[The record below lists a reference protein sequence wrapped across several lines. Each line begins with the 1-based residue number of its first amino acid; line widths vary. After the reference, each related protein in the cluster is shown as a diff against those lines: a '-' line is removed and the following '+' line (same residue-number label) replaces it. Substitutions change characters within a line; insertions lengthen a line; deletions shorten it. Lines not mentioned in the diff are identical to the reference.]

1 METTGW
7 VWGLVPMG
15 NPPFGGDGAVYGRYG
30 RFTRGC
36 VSVAVSGR
44 RLLLGGR
51 CGSMLKTMVRRV
63 GLAVAACAVI
73 APLGLLPSS
82 PVFAEG
88 GGVSG
93 NSSQNA
99 DGGVD
104 VSVSVSYTS
113 ATPGSGGSG
122 GTTTSSRQF
131 SARVKPPCQYLPVGT
146 GDEVAKN
153 MDGSKTRVKSDPD
166 EPYEENVA
174 QYPGW
179 AQHAGDTEGR
189 WYLPSSC
196 SQPDGMSKDEY
207 NKIANT
213 FLHKPAVFVPAGG
226 QPPVPPVDGATLAKA
241 AWKAVEI
248 PAPSV
253 EMNPRMDGDVQTLV
267 GVENW
272 VWASADT
279 PQSVTATASAGPVSA
294 TVTATSSGL
303 TLSAPDSRVSCQG
316 FGTPWQPGM
325 PEGGSSC
332 TMTFTRSSEHLGGST
347 SVKVGVSYSAS
358 YTASDGA
365 QGSLPSVSTSGSVSL
380 KVGEAQSLNSS
391 TQN

>member
-104 VSVSVSYTS
+104 ISVSVSYTS

-303 TLSAPDSRVSCQG
+303 TLSAPDSKVSCQG

>member
-51 CGSMLKTMVRRV
+51 CGSMLKTMVRRA
-63 GLAVAACAVI
+63 GLVTAACAVVV
-73 APLGLLPSS
+73 PLGLLPSS

-279 PQSVTATASAGPVSA
+279 PQSVTATATAGPVSA

-303 TLSAPDSRVSCQG
+303 TLSAPDSKVSCQG

>member
-1 METTGW
+1 M
-7 VWGLVPMG
+7 
-15 NPPFGGDGAVYGRYG
+15 
-30 RFTRGC
+30 
-36 VSVAVSGR
+36 
-44 RLLLGGR
+44 
-51 CGSMLKTMVRRV
+51 K
-63 GLAVAACAVI
+63 
-73 APLGLLPSS
+73 
-82 PVFAEG
+82 
-88 GGVSG
+88 
-93 NSSQNA
+93 
-99 DGGVD
+99 
-104 VSVSVSYTS
+104 
-113 ATPGSGGSG
+113 
-122 GTTTSSRQF
+122 
-131 SARVKPPCQYLPVGT
+131 KPPTYV
-146 GDEVAKN
+146 
-153 MDGSKTRVKSDPD
+153 
-166 EPYEENVA
+166 
-174 QYPGW
+174 PG
-179 AQHAGDTEGR
+179 
-189 WYLPSSC
+189 
-196 SQPDGMSKDEY
+196 
-207 NKIANT
+207 
-213 FLHKPAVFVPAGG
+213 GG

-303 TLSAPDSRVSCQG
+303 TLSAPDSKVSCQG

>member
-303 TLSAPDSRVSCQG
+303 TLSAPDSKVSCQG

>member
-51 CGSMLKTMVRRV
+51 CGSMLKTMVRRA
-63 GLAVAACAVI
+63 GLVTAACAVI

-279 PQSVTATASAGPVSA
+279 PQSVTATATAGPVSA

-303 TLSAPDSRVSCQG
+303 TLSAPDSKVSCQG

>member
-51 CGSMLKTMVRRV
+51 CGSMLKTMVRRA
-63 GLAVAACAVI
+63 GLVTAACAVI

-303 TLSAPDSRVSCQG
+303 TLSAPDSKVSCQG

>member
-15 NPPFGGDGAVYGRYG
+15 NPPSGGDGAVYGRYG

-113 ATPGSGGSG
+113 ATPGSGGSS

-303 TLSAPDSRVSCQG
+303 TLSAPDSKVSCQG
-316 FGTPWQPGM
+316 FGTSWQPGM

>member
-30 RFTRGC
+30 RFTCGC

-51 CGSMLKTMVRRV
+51 CGSMLKTMVRRA
-63 GLAVAACAVI
+63 GLVTAACAVVV
-73 APLGLLPSS
+73 PLGLLPSS

-279 PQSVTATASAGPVSA
+279 PQSVTATATAGPVSA

-303 TLSAPDSRVSCQG
+303 TLSAPDSKVSCQG

>member
-15 NPPFGGDGAVYGRYG
+15 NPRSGGDGAVYGRYG

-51 CGSMLKTMVRRV
+51 CGSMLKTMVRRA
-63 GLAVAACAVI
+63 GLVTAACAVI

-303 TLSAPDSRVSCQG
+303 TLSAPDSKVSCQG

>member
-279 PQSVTATASAGPVSA
+279 PQSVTASASAGPVSA

-303 TLSAPDSRVSCQG
+303 TLSAPDSKVSCQG

-332 TMTFTRSSEHLGGST
+332 TVTFTRSSEHLGGST

-358 YTASDGA
+358 YAASDGA

>member
-36 VSVAVSGR
+36 VSAAVSGR

-51 CGSMLKTMVRRV
+51 CGSMLKTMVRRA
-63 GLAVAACAVI
+63 GLVTAACAVI

-294 TVTATSSGL
+294 TVSATSSGL
-303 TLSAPDSRVSCQG
+303 TLSAPDSKVSCQG

-332 TMTFTRSSEHLGGST
+332 TVTFTRSSEHLGGST

>member
-1 METTGW
+1 
-7 VWGLVPMG
+7 
-15 NPPFGGDGAVYGRYG
+15 
-30 RFTRGC
+30 
-36 VSVAVSGR
+36 
-44 RLLLGGR
+44 
-51 CGSMLKTMVRRV
+51 
-63 GLAVAACAVI
+63 
-73 APLGLLPSS
+73 
-82 PVFAEG
+82 
-88 GGVSG
+88 
-93 NSSQNA
+93 
-99 DGGVD
+99 
-104 VSVSVSYTS
+104 
-113 ATPGSGGSG
+113 
-122 GTTTSSRQF
+122 
-131 SARVKPPCQYLPVGT
+131 
-146 GDEVAKN
+146 
-153 MDGSKTRVKSDPD
+153 
-166 EPYEENVA
+166 
-174 QYPGW
+174 
-179 AQHAGDTEGR
+179 
-189 WYLPSSC
+189 
-196 SQPDGMSKDEY
+196 MSKDEY

-303 TLSAPDSRVSCQG
+303 TLSAPDSKVSCQG

-332 TMTFTRSSEHLGGST
+332 TVTFTRSSEHLGGST

-365 QGSLPSVSTSGSVSL
+365 QGSLPSVLTSGSVSL

>member
-15 NPPFGGDGAVYGRYG
+15 NPPSGGDGAVYGRYG

-63 GLAVAACAVI
+63 GLAAAACAVV

-82 PVFAEG
+82 PAFAEG

-113 ATPGSGGSG
+113 ATPGSGGSS

-303 TLSAPDSRVSCQG
+303 TLSAPDSKVSCQG

-325 PEGGSSC
+325 PEGSSSC

>member
-1 METTGW
+1 METIGW

-303 TLSAPDSRVSCQG
+303 TLSAPDSKVSCQG

>member
-1 METTGW
+1 
-7 VWGLVPMG
+7 
-15 NPPFGGDGAVYGRYG
+15 
-30 RFTRGC
+30 
-36 VSVAVSGR
+36 
-44 RLLLGGR
+44 
-51 CGSMLKTMVRRV
+51 MLKTMVRRA
-63 GLAVAACAVI
+63 GLVTAVCAVI

-82 PVFAEG
+82 SAFAEG

-104 VSVSVSYTS
+104 VSVSVSYSS
-113 ATPGSGGSG
+113 ATPGSGGFG

-131 SARVKPPCQYLPVGT
+131 STRVKPACQYLPVGT

-153 MDGSKTRVKSDPD
+153 MGGSKTRVKSDPD

-226 QPPVPPVDGATLAKA
+226 QPPTPPIDGATLAKA

-253 EMNPRMDGDVQTLV
+253 EMNPRMGGDVQTLV

-303 TLSAPDSRVSCQG
+303 TLSAPDSKVSCRG

-380 KVGEAQSLNSS
+380 KVGEAQSLNSGS
-391 TQN
+391 QN

>member
-51 CGSMLKTMVRRV
+51 CGSMLKTMVRRA
-63 GLAVAACAVI
+63 GLVTAACAVI

-294 TVTATSSGL
+294 TVSATSSGL
-303 TLSAPDSRVSCQG
+303 SLSAPDSKVSCQG

>member
-15 NPPFGGDGAVYGRYG
+15 NPPSGGDGAVYGRYG

-332 TMTFTRSSEHLGGST
+332 TVTFTRSSEHLGGST

>member
-303 TLSAPDSRVSCQG
+303 TLSAPDSKVSCQG

-332 TMTFTRSSEHLGGST
+332 TVTFTRSSEHLGGST

-358 YTASDGA
+358 YAASDGA

>member
-30 RFTRGC
+30 RFTCGC

-51 CGSMLKTMVRRV
+51 CGSMLKTMVRRA
-63 GLAVAACAVI
+63 GLVTAACAVVV
-73 APLGLLPSS
+73 PLGLLPSS

-279 PQSVTATASAGPVSA
+279 PQSVTATATAGPVSA

-303 TLSAPDSRVSCQG
+303 TLSAPDSKVSCQG

-325 PEGGSSC
+325 PEGSSSC

>member
-15 NPPFGGDGAVYGRYG
+15 NPRSGGDGAVYGRYG

-51 CGSMLKTMVRRV
+51 CGSMLKTMVRRA
-63 GLAVAACAVI
+63 GLVTAACAVI

-303 TLSAPDSRVSCQG
+303 TLSAPDSKVSCQG

-332 TMTFTRSSEHLGGST
+332 TVTFTRSSEHLGGST